1 MQLTGAPVY
10 RLSMIAEAYATK
22 GTFTPL
28 CKGFTVHLSGLFWY
42 LHYHFVPHGDSAVL
56 QKRDKK
62 KKGTQLWHWILCSS
76 VVVYIYIFADL
87 IYVHGNNLD
96 VHDVLCVTNPQLRW
110 FNECQA
116 FRQPLFTVLPLTPQ
130 DCVLRRFR
138 LRLRLCPIKT
148 PGPHR
153 PIGTCRIESR
163 RSSTATRSLETSLC
177 STCRRPRR

>member
-1 MQLTGAPVY
+1 ML
-10 RLSMIAEAYATK
+10 LK
-22 GTFTPL
+22 
-28 CKGFTVHLSGLFWY
+28 VHLHLC
-42 LHYHFVPHGDSAVL
+42 VKVL
-56 QKRDKK
+56 LCISLVCPDTCTTTLCHTVTVLCRRRGIDI
-62 KKGTQLWHWILCSS
+62 KKGHTVMTLDFVFISFLF
-76 VVVYIYIFADL
+76 IFIFFADL
-87 IYVHGNNLD
+87 IYVHRNNLD

-138 LRLRLCPIKT
+138 LRLRRCPIKT